1 MEIIEKFF
9 DEILV
14 IRPIIYSDPRGS
26 LHETYNDS
34 LLDLTPIMQR
44 NFCLEYISNS
54 YKDVIRG
61 MHYQIGLPQGKLVS
75 AIYGKI
81 FDVVVD
87 MRKNSTSF
95 GQHRTIELNDQ
106 NKNMIWIPPGFA
118 HGFQCVSDMCMLSY
132 KCTGSYSPTHE
143 RCVSWD
149 DDELS
154 ISWPN
159 EMTPII
165 SDKDRLGVAFECA
178 DYFELEDL

>member
-1 MEIIEKFF
+1 MEIIEKYF

-14 IRPIIYSDPRGS
+14 MRPNIYNDTRGS

-34 LLDLTPIMQR
+34 LLGLIPRMEEK
-44 NFCLEYISNS
+44 FCLEYISKS

-61 MHYQIGLPQGKLVS
+61 MHYQIGVPQGKIVS

-87 MRKNSTSF
+87 MRENSNSF

-118 HGFQCVSDMCMLSY
+118 HGFQCLSDSCVLLY
-132 KCTGSYSPTHE
+132 KCTGPYSPMHE
-143 RCVSWD
+143 QCIIWD
-149 DDELS
+149 DDQLS
-154 ISWPN
+154 ISWSN
-159 EMTPII
+159 KIAPII
-165 SDKDRLGVAFECA
+165 SDKDRLGVNFECA
-178 DYFELEDL
+178 NYFMKKDL